1 VVSEVFLSPLSWF
14 ARRQLRIVGL
24 VVVPVFEQSLVVEK
38 VSRVCRPI
46 VAKTI
51 GLEDLTNVEPGRCT
65 RHSNDDELNLQ
76 TGERLI
82 RRLGALQ

>member
-1 VVSEVFLSPLSWF
+1 MVTRAFLSVQRWF
-14 ARRQLRIVGL
+14 VRRQLRIVGL

-51 GLEDLTNVEPGRCT
+51 GLEDLINVEPGRCT
-65 RHSNDDELNLQ
+65 RHSNDDELNPQ
-76 TGERLI
+76 TAE
-82 RRLGALQ
+82 AD